1 MTTGA
6 VDPRDPGR
14 DDLSKAARRGR
25 RRLRSLGLLVLAL
38 AGSAALPAPARAASA
53 ITRVGD
59 GVAESAG
66 TRAPRG
72 RRSGPGGRVATLT
85 RALGL
90 DARQQDALRTLLR
103 DQRQQVQQIW
113 NDESVSPADRVA
125 ATRKVSLRSADRIR
139 AMLNEEQRKKYDPPP
154 QGDPGKTIGS
164 ARVEDWMKVD
174 TKQ

>member
-38 AGSAALPAPARAASA
+38 AGSAAMPAPARAASA

-59 GVAESAG
+59 GAAESAG

-72 RRSGPGGRVATLT
+72 RRSGLGGRVATLT

-90 DARQQDALRTLLR
+90 DTEQQAAVRKVLQ

-113 NDESVSPADRVA
+113 NGEAPSAADRIA
-125 ATRKVSLRSADRIR
+125 ATRKLSRSTADRIR
-139 AMLNEEQRKKYDPPP
+139 AILNEEQRKKFDPPR
-154 QGDPGKTIGS
+154 QDDPGKTIGGLH
-164 ARVEDWMKVD
+164 VEDWMKGE
-174 TKQ
+174 TKR